1 MAVPKMTANYFVSFS
16 HSNSC
21 RPISS
26 IQLALKDISVC
37 RTLLASVILRNPHC
51 KIADQLFFLNPFS
64 DVACRRSFSSGRRRA
79 VVA

>member
-1 MAVPKMTANYFVSFS
+1 MAVPKMTANYFVGFS

-37 RTLLASVILRNPHC
+37 RTLLASVILRYSHC
-51 KIADQLFFLNPFS
+51 KIADQLFSSTPFLMLRAAARS
-64 DVACRRSFSSGRRRA
+64 VAA
-79 VVA
+79 VGERW